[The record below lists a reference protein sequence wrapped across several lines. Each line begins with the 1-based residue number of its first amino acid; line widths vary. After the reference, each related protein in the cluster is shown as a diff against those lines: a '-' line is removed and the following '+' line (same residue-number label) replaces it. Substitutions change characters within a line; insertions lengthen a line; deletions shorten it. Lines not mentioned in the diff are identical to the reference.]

1 MGPADS
7 SSTVPGALAQRRRG
21 EPLPDDTAA
30 GPPIP
35 DLAALEERAREL
47 LPAGV
52 ADYYAGGAETETTLR
67 EAPGAWRSWRL
78 RPRVLRGVASVDVGT
93 TLLGTDVRTPIGVAP
108 WAYQSL
114 AHSDGECGTA
124 RGAAAVGALMTV
136 STSASTALAD
146 VAATEPAGP
155 RWFQLYRLHSPA
167 HTDDLARRAA
177 EAGYRALVLTVD
189 LPVLGR
195 RLRDLANDFALPADF
210 PLPNHPVGG
219 SLPVSGHPPWTFDDI
234 GRFGDLSGLPVVV
247 KGVLRGD
254 DAARCVQAGAAA
266 VWVST
271 HGGRQA
277 DPVVASAHALPEVRR
292 RRAPVGLGRPHRT
305 RPGSAG
311 RVRRPAGHLGAGLRR
326 CRRRGRAARR
336 PDGAAG
342 THDGALRAG
351 RRPVG
356 APRHGDGRALTCPRA
371 VTGAARW
378 ATTGERPA
386 LLPPGAWAPSL
397 TTSCRSPP

>member
-219 SLPVSGHPPWTFDDI
+219 SLPVSGQPPWTFDDI

-277 DPVVASAHALPEVRR
+277 DPVVASAHALPEVVAAVGDEVEVYVDGGLRSGSDVLTALALGA
-292 RRAPVGLGRPHRT
+292 RAVFVGRPVIW
-305 RPGSAG
+305 GLASGGADG
-311 RVRRPAGHLGAGLRR
+311 VAGLLGGLTAQLAHTMALCGLADVRSVPR
-326 CRRRGRAARR
+326 DTVTAAR
-336 PDGAAG
+336 
-342 THDGALRAG
+342 
-351 RRPVG
+351 
-356 APRHGDGRALTCPRA
+356 
-371 VTGAARW
+371 
-378 ATTGERPA
+378 
-386 LLPPGAWAPSL
+386 
-397 TTSCRSPP
+397 